1 MIEWEIWD
9 RDQRAYG
16 SMKNIKLTMTLHDRE
31 ELDDDLRRRTNEDL
45 ALATALGV
53 DNVVLYI

>member
-1 MIEWEIWD
+1 
-9 RDQRAYG
+9 
-16 SMKNIKLTMTLHDRE
+16 MKNIKLTMTLHDRE